1 VTLRRS
7 DGWPFR
13 IAQEK
18 LGMMSIQAATRKRV
32 SVENRESLSSNL
44 QIPPLECLTVLE
56 GDCA

>member
-1 VTLRRS
+1 
-7 DGWPFR
+7 
-13 IAQEK
+13 
-18 LGMMSIQAATRKRV
+18 MMSIQAATRKRV